1 MKTYTLVTG
10 ANGFIASEVVYQLL
24 QSGKNVIGT
33 VRNESRTIGLRKQF
47 AKELSNGQL
56 RIMYCEMDNKSQ
68 LERMFKENKDIDTV
82 IHMSSSINPPTESGD
97 MMKTLIMPS
106 IIGTKYMV
114 EAIYNY
120 APQVETMVYTSSIY
134 TAIGDDT
141 NHVYSNKDWIP
152 LTMDSPTDDWFTAYS
167 VSKKYSELALWDFI
181 QNHKVNFK
189 LKTLIVPLVLGPMRI
204 PPENRSKFNL
214 TNQWVLDGIR
224 GKDYPAGYGQQ
235 DSTYGDVRYV
245 AQAHVIA
252 ADKTMS
258 PRVNNRYLIFNE
270 RFNFPMIYEHL
281 AKRYPN
287 AKVNRPKDANLP
299 AKTMQYD
306 VTDTENDLKGLKQ
319 YKLKQTLDDLC
330 DQYDKTPET

>member
-10 ANGFIASEVVYQLL
+10 ANGFIASEVVNQLM

-68 LERMFKENKDIDTV
+68 VERMFKENKDIDTV
-82 IHMSSSINPPTESGD
+82 IHVSTSAGSENDRD
-97 MMKTLIMPS
+97 MMKTVIMPTVN
-106 IIGTKYMV
+106 GAKYMV
-114 EAIYNY
+114 EAIHNY
-120 APQVETMVYTSSIY
+120 APQVETMVYTSS
-134 TAIGDDT
+134 TVTLIGHDT
-141 NHVYSNKDWIP
+141 NHVYSNKDWVP
-152 LTMDSPTDDWFTAYS
+152 LTMDTRIDSWNTAYS
-167 VSKKYSELALWDFI
+167 ISKKYAELALWDFI
-181 QNHKVNFK
+181 ENHKVNFK

-214 TNQWVLDGIR
+214 TNQWVLDGLR
-224 GKDYPAGYGQQ
+224 GRDYPAGYGQQ
-235 DSTYGDVRYV
+235 DSCYGDVRYV

-281 AKRYPN
+281 AKRYPK

-299 AKTMQYD
+299 AKKMQYD
-306 VTDTENDLKGLKQ
+306 VTDTENDLRGLKQ
-319 YKLKQTLDDLC
+319 YKLKQSLDDMC
-330 DQYDKTPET
+330 NQYDKTPEV